1 MSECTGRDWRYEVER
16 YGVLIYDGHGV
27 EEHQYVIEAE
37 GKVIARIDPR
47 LPDAEQEAYARL
59 MVSAPELLD
68 ALETL
73 LSECERV
80 DYRPTQP
87 LRFLSYNPAVITKAF
102 NAIKKAKDKGNEP
115 K

>member
-1 MSECTGRDWRYEVER
+1 MKEQKLVCGDRS
-16 YGVLIYDGHGV
+16 
-27 EEHQYVIEAE
+27 
-37 GKVIARIDPR
+37 R
-47 LPDAEQEAYARL
+47 LWEKANRTREAYKKLITA
-59 MVSAPELLD
+59 APELLD

-80 DYRPTQP
+80 DYKPTQP

-102 NAIKKAKDKGNEP
+102 NAIKNAKDKGNEQ